1 MEWRG
6 LRHELAV
13 PALGAAPRIM
23 GGPMQ
28 SQASVGY
35 GTPRVVMIVATCSG
49 CGYIRLFDAEKLRGV
64 LV

>member
-1 MEWRG
+1 
-6 LRHELAV
+6 
-13 PALGAAPRIM
+13 
-23 GGPMQ
+23 MQ